1 MELTFLKS
9 RNNQIAVLLS
19 CLTGLALTL
28 LIFRFYWSDSLTYW
42 SLSWNL
48 FLASVPLLI
57 SKTIRA
63 NEKRLTT
70 VALIPAIGLWLLF
83 FPNAPY
89 ILTDLFHLE
98 TRGGMPKWFDLLM
111 VLTFAWTGLILGF
124 ASLMDIQQ
132 VVTNRYSRFTGWTIS
147 ILSIIMGSFGIYLG
161 RYLRWNSWDIVTSPE
176 SLVRD
181 IYHIVINPVGHPRT
195 VGMTLVFSAFL
206 ILVYMTFFFLKP
218 EKESSY

>member
-1 MELTFLKS
+1 MELTFFKN
-9 RNNQIAVLLS
+9 RNNQIGVLLS
-19 CLTGLALTL
+19 CLTGLAITL

-48 FLASVPLLI
+48 FLACVPLLI

>member
-1 MELTFLKS
+1 MELTFLKK
-9 RNNQIAVLLS
+9 RNNQIGILLF
-19 CLTGLALTL
+19 CLTGLAVTL

-42 SLSWNL
+42 SLTWNL
-48 FLASVPLLI
+48 FLAWVPLLI

-70 VALIPAIGLWLLF
+70 VALIPVIGLWLLF

-147 ILSIIMGSFGIYLG
+147 ILSIIICSFGIYLG
-161 RYLRWNSWDIVTSPE
+161 RYMRWNSWDIVTSPE
-176 SLVRD
+176 SLARD
-181 IYHIVINPVGHPRT
+181 IYHIVINPVSHPRT

-206 ILVYMTFFFLKP
+206 ILVYMSFFFLKP

>member
-1 MELTFLKS
+1 MELTFLKK
-9 RNNQIAVLLS
+9 RNNQIGILLF
-19 CLTGLALTL
+19 CLTGLAVTL

-42 SLSWNL
+42 SLTWNL
-48 FLASVPLLI
+48 FLAWVPLLI

-70 VALIPAIGLWLLF
+70 VALIPVIGLWLLF

-132 VVTNRYSRFTGWTIS
+132 VVTNRYSRFTGWDD
-147 ILSIIMGSFGIYLG
+147 FHF
-161 RYLRWNSWDIVTSPE
+161 VH
-176 SLVRD
+176 
-181 IYHIVINPVGHPRT
+181 YHMQFWHLFRPLHA
-195 VGMTLVFSAFL
+195 M
-206 ILVYMTFFFLKP
+206 
-218 EKESSY
+218 E